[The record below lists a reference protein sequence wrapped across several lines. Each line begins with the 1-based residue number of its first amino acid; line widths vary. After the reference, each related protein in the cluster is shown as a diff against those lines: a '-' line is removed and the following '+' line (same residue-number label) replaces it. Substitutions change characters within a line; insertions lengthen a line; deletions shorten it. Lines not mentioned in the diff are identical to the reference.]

1 MKKYIIITII
11 IIFAIVG
18 FLDLKG
24 NNRTKNNFNPLYL
37 DGEKSNLIYDQN
49 RYYLLKNK
57 EFIEVKNENEA
68 DIAINNRIRRGN
80 NEKYELIFTYE
91 WLKKSD
97 IKSYIVAITFD
108 NENVIND
115 STRAIRER
123 YVRNTID
130 SEWNLVDKKENV
142 MHTQSSYGYI
152 WSNFVNEK
160 SFTNKRDVFK
170 IIINNNKI
178 DNFNFEFACSYKKD
192 IVLKFEENNGK
203 IIYENREDIFNIKL

>member
-1 MKKYIIITII
+1 MRKKILIIIVV
-11 IIFAIVG
+11 IFVIVG
-18 FLDLKG
+18 FLELKG
-24 NNRTKNNFNPLYL
+24 NNRTENKFNPLYL
-37 DGEKSNLIYDQN
+37 DGEKTNIIYDQN
-49 RYYLLKNK
+49 KYYILKNK
-57 EFIEVKNENEA
+57 EFIEVENENEA
-68 DIAINNRIRRGN
+68 DIAINNRIRRDN
-80 NEKYELIFTYE
+80 NKKYELIFTYE

-115 STRAIRER
+115 NTRAIRER

-130 SEWNLVDKKENV
+130 SEWKLVDKKENV

-192 IVLKFEENNGK
+192 IVLKLEESNGK

>member
-1 MKKYIIITII
+1 MKKNIIITII
-11 IIFAIVG
+11 IIFVIVG
-18 FLDLKG
+18 FLNLKG

-49 RYYLLKNK
+49 KYYILKNK

-68 DIAINNRIRRGN
+68 DIAINNRIRKDD

-91 WLKKSD
+91 WLRKSN

-130 SEWNLVDKKENV
+130 SEWNLVNKIEHS
-142 MHTQSSYGYI
+142 MYIQSSYGYI

-160 SFTNKRDVFK
+160 NFTNKRDVLK
-170 IIINNNKI
+170 IITNNKI

-192 IVLKFEENNGK
+192 IVPRIEENNGK
-203 IIYENREDIFNIKL
+203 ITYENRKDIINIKL